1 MPRRGRGGSSMVTRW
16 WNWAILALGVVI
28 LLLSILADALGLG
41 RFEEFGWKQTVGV
54 VVGIVLIAVGYYRRG
69 RPV

>member
-1 MPRRGRGGSSMVTRW
+1 
-16 WNWAILALGVVI
+16 
-28 LLLSILADALGLG
+28 LLSILADALGLG

-69 RPV
+69 RPL

>member
-1 MPRRGRGGSSMVTRW
+1 MVTRW

>member
-1 MPRRGRGGSSMVTRW
+1 MVTRW

-28 LLLSILADALGLG
+28 LLLSILADAIWLG
-41 RFEEFGWKQTVGV
+41 RFEGFGWKQTVGV
-54 VVGIVLIAVGYYRRG
+54 VVGIVLIAVGYYRHG